1 MKYAV
6 IVAGG
11 SSTRFGNDKLNMP
24 LFDKTVLQNTVN
36 LFRPVVDK
44 IVVVG
49 AQIEGTI
56 FAEGGQT
63 RFLSVQNGLKMVGA
77 DCTLV
82 AIHDGARPFAS
93 KNLIEKL
100 FDEAQAYGSAIPSL
114 PVTDTIWQQSDNG
127 ATTVDRTT
135 LKAVQTPQVFRFD
148 LITRAF
154 SNAKHQN
161 YTDESTLFHD
171 IFGNVHFADGERAN
185 IKITYPQDLPTYRI
199 GNGFDVHAFTDG
211 DGVILGGVKI
221 PYNKKLKGHS
231 DADVLAHAIC
241 DGVLC
246 ASNNRDIGVQ
256 FPDTDDTY
264 LGANSM
270 DLLAKC
276 VQIAKDSGFEVVN
289 VSAVVICQAPK
300 LAPYIPQ
307 MAQNLAKVLGVD
319 VSCVNLSAT
328 TTEKLGALGNGDGIA
343 TQSVVLLKGVSQ
355 N

>member
-1 MKYAV
+1 MKCAV

-24 LFDKTVLQNTVN
+24 LFDKTVLQNTVDV
-36 LFRPVVDK
+36 FRPIVDQ

-49 AQIEGTI
+49 AHVDGTT

-63 RFLSVQNGLKMVGA
+63 RFLSVQNGLKMVHKN
-77 DCTLV
+77 CQLV

-93 KNLIEKL
+93 KNLVAKL
-100 FDEAQAYGSAIPSL
+100 FDEAQAKGSAIPSL
-114 PVTDTIWQQSDNG
+114 PVTDTVWDVS
-127 ATTVDRTT
+127 TKKVTDRNN
-135 LKAVQTPQVFRFD
+135 LKAVQTPQVFDFAK
-148 LITRAF
+148 IVEAF
-154 SNAKHQN
+154 NKAPHQN
-161 YTDESTLFHD
+161 YTDESTLFYD
-171 IFGNVHFADGERAN
+171 VFVELNLVEGDRSNV
-185 IKITYPQDLPTYRI
+185 KITYPGDLPTFRI
-199 GNGFDVHAFTDG
+199 GNGFDVHAFAGG
-211 DGVILGGVKI
+211 DFVILGGVKI

-241 DGVLC
+241 DGVLS

-256 FPDTDDTY
+256 FPDTDDKY

-270 DLLAKC
+270 DLLATC

-300 LAPYIPQ
+300 LAPHIPQ
-307 MAQNLAKVLGVD
+307 MAQNIAKVLGVD

-343 TQSVVLLKGVSQ
+343 VESTVLLKGC
-355 N
+355 